1 MRYERLLFW
10 VALFIGLVIIGRE
23 ALGKFESEV
32 GNSLSEKVAGEI
44 KGATTIG
51 QTFVAPHPDLH
62 RIDVFLAT
70 YARTNTHDVTFHLK
84 ASPESEEDIFAIS
97 FNASD
102 VEDNAYRSFVFPPI
116 RESEG
121 KSFYFYLE
129 SPSSTPGDAIT
140 VWMSN
145 SDAYP
150 EGSAYIDGEPV
161 RGDLRFLTHY
171 SLGYLDKINLLLD
184 RLAENKPY
192 IFGDKRF
199 YIFLGVIYLLLLILF
214 LNRVV
219 EFAFDDGSRFVR
231 GEKEKAE
238 GITPASSFN
247 KERE

>member
-10 VALFIGLVIIGRE
+10 AALFIGLVIIGRE

-51 QTFVAPHPDLH
+51 QTFVAPYPDLH

-97 FNASD
+97 FNASE
-102 VEDNAYRSFVFPPI
+102 VEDNAYRSFVFPQI
-116 RESEG
+116 RESAG

-199 YIFLGVIYLLLLILF
+199 YIFLGVVYLLLLVLF
-214 LNRVV
+214 LNRVI
-219 EFAFDDGSRFVR
+219 EFAFDD
-231 GEKEKAE
+231 
-238 GITPASSFN
+238 
-247 KERE
+247 ERREDDLGRYIR